1 MRREILAT
9 VKLSIPI
16 IIAQLGV
23 ILMGVT
29 DNLMVGRFLGAVPL
43 GASGLAT
50 SLTFLVSSIGFGGL
64 GIVSSLISQAKG
76 QNNTPEIGN
85 LFRAG
90 LNVGILL
97 GILLGIVGIGLGIGL
112 DFFGQTPEVTRLAK
126 PVIYILSISILPL
139 LIFVAAR
146 QLADGLSYTKV
157 AMFVT
162 VSALFFNALIN
173 WVLIKG
179 IWIFP
184 KMGLNGAALGTLI
197 SRVYMAVAILMY
209 IFRSDYFK
217 AYLHFPRQNITPLI
231 KRIIKLTIPVGFQF
245 FFEVAAFSLAV
256 VLIGWLGESQLAAH
270 QIAINLASTTYM
282 MATGIAAAG
291 AIRVGQAWGQN
302 NLPKVK
308 QAGTAAFVIVTA
320 FMGVCCITFLTAND
334 FLVSLY
340 LKDNLAVT
348 SIAST
353 LVIYA
358 GFFQLSDGIQAT
370 GLGTLR
376 GLTDVN
382 IPTGITLV
390 AYWVIALPLSYLLA
404 FTFKMDVEGVW
415 IALSAGLTF
424 SALFLTIR
432 FYWLIDKMPSNI
444 KKTAI
449 MH

>member
-76 QNNTPEIGN
+76 QNNTQEIGN

-90 LNVGILL
+90 MNVGILL
-97 GILLGIVGIGLGIGL
+97 GILLGIVGIGLGLSL

-126 PVIYILSISILPL
+126 PVIYILSVSILPL

-197 SRVYMAVAILMY
+197 SRVYMAIVILVY
-209 IFRSDYFK
+209 IFRSNYF
-217 AYLHFPRQNITPLI
+217 
-231 KRIIKLTIPVGFQF
+231 
-245 FFEVAAFSLAV
+245 
-256 VLIGWLGESQLAAH
+256 
-270 QIAINLASTTYM
+270 
-282 MATGIAAAG
+282 
-291 AIRVGQAWGQN
+291 
-302 NLPKVK
+302 
-308 QAGTAAFVIVTA
+308 
-320 FMGVCCITFLTAND
+320 
-334 FLVSLY
+334 
-340 LKDNLAVT
+340 
-348 SIAST
+348 
-353 LVIYA
+353 
-358 GFFQLSDGIQAT
+358 
-370 GLGTLR
+370 
-376 GLTDVN
+376 
-382 IPTGITLV
+382 
-390 AYWVIALPLSYLLA
+390 
-404 FTFKMDVEGVW
+404 
-415 IALSAGLTF
+415 
-424 SALFLTIR
+424 
-432 FYWLIDKMPSNI
+432 
-444 KKTAI
+444 
-449 MH
+449 

>member
-76 QNNTPEIGN
+76 QNNTQEIGN

-90 LNVGILL
+90 MNVGILL
-97 GILLGIVGIGLGIGL
+97 GILLGIVGIGLGLSL

-126 PVIYILSISILPL
+126 PFIYILSISILPL
-139 LIFVAAR
+139 LVFVAAR

-184 KMGLNGAALGTLI
+184 KMGLNGAALGTLF
-197 SRVYMAVAILMY
+197 SRLYMAIVILGY
-209 IFRSDYFK
+209 IFRSKYFK
-217 AYLHFPRQNITPLI
+217 TYLHFPNQNITPLI
-231 KRIIKLTIPVGFQF
+231 KRIFKLTIPVGFQF

-302 NLPKVK
+302 NLSKVK
-308 QAGTAAFVIVTA
+308 QAGTAAFVIVAA

-353 LVIYA
+353 LMIYA

-382 IPTGITLV
+382 VPTGITLV